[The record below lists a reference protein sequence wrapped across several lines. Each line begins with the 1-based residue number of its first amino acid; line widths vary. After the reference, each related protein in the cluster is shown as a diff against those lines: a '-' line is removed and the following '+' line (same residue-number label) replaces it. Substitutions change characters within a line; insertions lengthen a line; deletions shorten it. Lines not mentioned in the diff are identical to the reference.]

1 MGGFSLSEKLPFL
14 FFCGFFECF
23 GEGVC
28 GFSGGILWGGGDL
41 RAIRRGYGRLIENV
55 DE

>member
-14 FFCGFFECF
+14 FFCGFFEFF

-28 GFSGGILWGGGDL
+28 GFSGGILWGEVICVRLEEDMGD
-41 RAIRRGYGRLIENV
+41 
-55 DE
+55 